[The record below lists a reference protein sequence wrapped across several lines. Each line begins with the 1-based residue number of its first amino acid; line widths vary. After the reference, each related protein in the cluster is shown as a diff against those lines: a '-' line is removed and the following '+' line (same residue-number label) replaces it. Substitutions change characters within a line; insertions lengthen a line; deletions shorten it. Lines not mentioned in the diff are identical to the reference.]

1 MKKLFVVALIYIAF
15 GLGSLPDQ
23 PLTGGMLVISIF
35 DDKPKID
42 RRITRDGV
50 YLFDV
55 EM

>member
-1 MKKLFVVALIYIAF
+1 MKKLLVATLIYIAF
-15 GLGSLPDQ
+15 GLGSLPEQ

-35 DDKPKID
+35 DEKPQID

>member
-1 MKKLFVVALIYIAF
+1 MKKLFVTTLMYIAF

-35 DDKPKID
+35 DEKPKIEH
-42 RRITRDGV
+42 RITRDGV